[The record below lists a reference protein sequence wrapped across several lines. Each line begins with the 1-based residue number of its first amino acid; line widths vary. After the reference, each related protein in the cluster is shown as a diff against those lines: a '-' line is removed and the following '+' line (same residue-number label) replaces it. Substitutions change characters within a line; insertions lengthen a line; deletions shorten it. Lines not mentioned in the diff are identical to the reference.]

1 MRTSVL
7 IAFALIFFFHFKV
20 TGQIGLVNK
29 VIAKVGGELVL
40 LSDLEEQVAYL
51 KDEGQ
56 TIGEQEKC
64 EILEGILAQKL
75 LVNQAKLD
83 SIVILDEQVKAEI
96 DGRIEQILQMMNNDI
111 GQFEAYYGKT
121 VDEVRKEMTREMKNQ
136 MLAEQMRNQV
146 MASASATPSEVIE
159 FYKSMPKDSIPYYN
173 SEVEIQELV
182 IKPEVTPNVKLQTE
196 EKLENIRKQILN
208 DSSSFTQMARLY
220 SDDPGSAR
228 NGGDLGMMKR
238 GSLVPE
244 YEAAA
249 YNLRPG
255 EISDVVESEYGY
267 HIIKLL
273 ERRGNNIHTQHIL
286 LKPELEDDDFQR
298 SENHLREIKHL
309 VESDSLSFEQ
319 AVRLHGY
326 SGVQSYNNSGRV
338 INNQSGDN
346 FFEVGDLEP
355 DVYFALDTLEVGE
368 ITKPL
373 EYRSRSGEKLYKI
386 VKLVSRTDPH
396 KASLKSDYAKIQ
408 QMTSQNKKSETLM
421 NWMRNKR
428 ESTYIEVT
436 EEFSDCQNL
445 EDWISSIP
453 TSFQSPE

>member
-1 MRTSVL
+1 MRSTIVL
-7 IAFALIFFFHFKV
+7 LSIVISFAHFNLM
-20 TGQIGLVNK
+20 GQTGLVNK

-51 KDEGQ
+51 KDQGQ
-56 TIGEQEKC
+56 EIGKKEKC

-83 SIVILDEQVKAEI
+83 SLVVVEEQVNAEI
-96 DGRIEQILQMMNNDI
+96 DGRIERILQMMNNEVS
-111 GQFEAYYGKT
+111 QFEAYYGKT
-121 VDEVRKEMTREMKNQ
+121 VNEVRQEMAREMRNQ

-146 MASASATPSEVIE
+146 MASASATPSEVIS
-159 FYKSMPKDSIPYYN
+159 FYESMPKDSVPYYN

-182 IKPEVTPNVKLQTE
+182 IKPEVTPE
-196 EKLENIRKQILN
+196 EKQRTLEKLNDIREQILN
-208 DSSSFTQMARLY
+208 DSASFTQMARIY

-255 EISDVVESEYGY
+255 EISEVIESEYGF

-286 LKPELEDDDFQR
+286 SKPELDEVDFQR
-298 SENHLREIKHL
+298 SISELREIKNL
-309 VESDSLSFEQ
+309 LETDSTTFEM

-326 SGVQSYNNSGRV
+326 DGVQSYNNGGRV

-346 FFEVGDLEP
+346 FFEVGDLDP
-355 DVYFALDTLEVGE
+355 DVYFALDTLDVGDL
-368 ITKPL
+368 TKPL
-373 EYRSRSGEKLYKI
+373 KYQSRSGEVLFKI
-386 VKLVSRTDPH
+386 VKLMSRTDPH

-408 QMTSQNKKSETLM
+408 QMASQNKKSETLM
-421 NWMRNKR
+421 DWMRKKR
-428 ESTYIEVT
+428 ESTYIEVV
-436 EEFSDCQNL
+436 EEYAQCSNL
-445 EDWISSIP
+445 TAWISS
-453 TSFQSPE
+453 TTALSNSAQ

>member
-1 MRTSVL
+1 MRSTIVL
-7 IAFALIFFFHFKV
+7 LSIVISFAHFNLM
-20 TGQIGLVNK
+20 GQTGLVNK

-51 KDEGQ
+51 KDQGQ
-56 TIGEQEKC
+56 EIGKKEKC

-83 SIVILDEQVKAEI
+83 SLVVVEEQVNAEI
-96 DGRIEQILQMMNNDI
+96 DGRIERILQMMNNEVS
-111 GQFEAYYGKT
+111 QFEAYYGKT
-121 VDEVRKEMTREMKNQ
+121 VNEVRQEMAREMRNQ

-146 MASASATPSEVIE
+146 MASASATPSEVIS
-159 FYKSMPKDSIPYYN
+159 FYESMPKDSVPYYN

-182 IKPEVTPNVKLQTE
+182 IKPEVTPE
-196 EKLENIRKQILN
+196 EKQRTLEKLNDIREQILN
-208 DSSSFTQMARLY
+208 DSASFTQMARIY

-238 GSLVPE
+238 ESIVPE

-255 EISDVVESEYGY
+255 EISEVIESEYGF

-286 LKPELEDDDFQR
+286 SKPELDEVDFQR
-298 SENHLREIKHL
+298 SISELREIKNL
-309 VESDSLSFEQ
+309 LETDSTTFEM

-326 SGVQSYNNSGRV
+326 DGVQSYNNGGRV

-346 FFEVGDLEP
+346 FFEVGDLDP
-355 DVYFALDTLEVGE
+355 DVYFALDTLDVGDL
-368 ITKPL
+368 TKPL
-373 EYRSRSGEKLYKI
+373 KYQSRSGEVLFKI
-386 VKLVSRTDPH
+386 VKLMSRTDPH

-408 QMTSQNKKSETLM
+408 QMASQNKKSETLM
-421 NWMRNKR
+421 DWMRKKR
-428 ESTYIEVT
+428 ESTYIEVV
-436 EEFSDCQNL
+436 EEYAQCSNL
-445 EDWISSIP
+445 TAWISS
-453 TSFQSPE
+453 TTALSNSAQ

>member
-1 MRTSVL
+1 M
-7 IAFALIFFFHFKV
+7 
-20 TGQIGLVNK
+20 GQTGLVNK

-51 KDEGQ
+51 KDQGQ
-56 TIGEQEKC
+56 EIGKKEKC

-83 SIVILDEQVKAEI
+83 SLVVVEEQVNAEI
-96 DGRIEQILQMMNNDI
+96 DGRIERILQMMNNEVS
-111 GQFEAYYGKT
+111 QFEAYYGKT
-121 VDEVRKEMTREMKNQ
+121 VNEVRQEMAREMRNQ

-146 MASASATPSEVIE
+146 MASASATPSEVIS
-159 FYKSMPKDSIPYYN
+159 FYESMPKDSVPYYN

-182 IKPEVTPNVKLQTE
+182 IKPEVTPE
-196 EKLENIRKQILN
+196 EKQRTLEKLNDIREQILN
-208 DSSSFTQMARLY
+208 DSASFTQMARIY

-255 EISDVVESEYGY
+255 EISEVIESEYGF

-286 LKPELEDDDFQR
+286 SKPELDEVDFQR
-298 SENHLREIKHL
+298 SISELREIKNL
-309 VESDSLSFEQ
+309 LETDSTTFEM

-326 SGVQSYNNSGRV
+326 DGVQSYNNGGRV

-346 FFEVGDLEP
+346 FFEVGDLDP
-355 DVYFALDTLEVGE
+355 DVYFALDTLDVGDL
-368 ITKPL
+368 TKPL
-373 EYRSRSGEKLYKI
+373 KYQSRSGEVLFKI
-386 VKLVSRTDPH
+386 VKLMSRTDPH

-408 QMTSQNKKSETLM
+408 QMASQNKKSETLM
-421 NWMRNKR
+421 DWMRKKR
-428 ESTYIEVT
+428 ESTYIEVV
-436 EEFSDCQNL
+436 EEYAQCSNL
-445 EDWISSIP
+445 TAWISS
-453 TSFQSPE
+453 TTALSNSAQ